1 MDETDVGSGWIVVQ
15 NCIPSWVAV
24 LLGQWRLMEKVWGP
38 WCGRLGSHA
47 GEQEKVA
54 EQGSDFM
61 KVGNGI
67 FLFMPRILMNVLPA
81 QMLGWGLC
89 TDSLLTVQE

>member
-1 MDETDVGSGWIVVQ
+1 MDSCAELYSILGGSPVGALEIDG
-15 NCIPSWVAV
+15 
-24 LLGQWRLMEKVWGP
+24 GGGGP